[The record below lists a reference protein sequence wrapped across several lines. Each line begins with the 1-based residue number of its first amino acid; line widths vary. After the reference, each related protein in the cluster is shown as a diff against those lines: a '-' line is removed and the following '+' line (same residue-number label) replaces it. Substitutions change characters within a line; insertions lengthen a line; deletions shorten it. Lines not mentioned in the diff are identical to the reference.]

1 MAYKYRMILSF
12 LLAGLCLYLV
22 ATVFAKSIWEGPLF
36 LAFSFYSLIYGCVM
50 LYKWK
55 PTALKSFSNV
65 LENFSLYHGLNIK
78 QAQNGL
84 VFLFPKW
91 SIYDRME
98 GVKI

>member
-22 ATVFAKSIWEGPLF
+22 VTVFAKSIWEGLLF

-55 PTALKSFSNV
+55 PTAAKIIFRCIGEFL
-65 LENFSLYHGLNIK
+65 SL
-78 QAQNGL
+78 
-84 VFLFPKW
+84 PW
-91 SIYDRME
+91 S
-98 GVKI
+98 